1 MNLEGKR
8 LYHIYNRGINRQM
21 LFYDREY
28 YLAFI
33 KKIKRYIAPHC
44 DLLAYCLMSNHF
56 HLLVQANEKTFI
68 PFRKEDTRTS
78 DGDDS
83 YIRMNCFSHGMK
95 MLLSSYT
102 KVINKRNK
110 RSGSLF
116 RQNTRSKQTSGE
128 SLSEDY
134 SVWCFIYIHNNP
146 VASGLVAKPEDWT
159 FSSYGEYFGNVQH
172 PICNVELGR
181 KILSLDLNEM
191 PLRTVRGVPDHIKS
205 KFL

>member
-1 MNLEGKR
+1 MKLEGKK

-21 LFYDREY
+21 LFYDKEY
-28 YLAFI
+28 YLVFL

-44 DLLAYCLMSNHF
+44 DLLAYCLMPNHF

-68 PFRKEDTRTS
+68 PFRKEDSLTEN
-78 DGDDS
+78 DGAS
-83 YIRMNCFSHGMK
+83 SIRMNCFSHGMK

-102 KVINKRNK
+102 KIINKRNK

-116 RQNTRSKQTSGE
+116 RQNTHSKQTSDE
-128 SLSEDY
+128 SLAEDY

-146 VASGLVAKPEDWT
+146 VASGLVATPEDWT
-159 FSSYGEYFGNVQH
+159 FSSYSEYFGNVEH

-181 KILSLDLNEM
+181 KLLSLDLNEM

-205 KFL
+205 KIL